1 MMSWLRRQPPP
12 QIAAGDYQR
21 SGDQPGGLDYIE
33 NVGGVDWFFAPVP
46 PRRHQCWPQTRAFL
60 NGEHLERCPCGGI
73 RMPPFPGWLER
84 NTSRPRRTVAEQAR
98 MEAEQQRQAGWRK
111 LMDEYDAA
119 EQVLDRPR
127 MDAIRGRL
135 MELYP

>member
-1 MMSWLRRQPPP
+1 MSWLRRQPPP

-84 NTSRPRRTVAEQAR
+84 NTSRPRTVAEQAQ

-111 LMDEYDAA
+111 LMDEYDDA

-127 MDAIRGRL
+127 MDAIRDQL
-135 MELYP
+135 AELDR